1 MKMIKKGLIFLL
13 ALVLLFPSQALAKSL
28 TKEGYYAY
36 GESLTEEQ
44 KKTTARLLNVE
55 DGAKEMEVKI
65 KELNGLLHDTYDYYQ
80 VYSSVYLKANEGGGI
95 EVDILTPDTITAIT
109 DKQYANAAMT
119 AGATDALIRVA
130 SVKAVDGSG
139 ALAGVYKAYKE
150 MGYELP
156 EENII
161 VAQKELTT
169 TSSISQE
176 NKGKE
181 GYSDELLNAAL
192 ADIKATIQEQK
203 SQGITVNIGEIVN
216 NVINNYNLQD
226 VLTEDNMKSINGLME
241 QFKNIQ
247 ITEEQ
252 KTALVEFAGKLKDEG
267 GKLFDNVKSSWDEVD
282 PETKEN
288 MKGFFANLWD
298 MIVQFFNNLFS

>member
-1 MKMIKKGLIFLL
+1 MIKKGLIFLL